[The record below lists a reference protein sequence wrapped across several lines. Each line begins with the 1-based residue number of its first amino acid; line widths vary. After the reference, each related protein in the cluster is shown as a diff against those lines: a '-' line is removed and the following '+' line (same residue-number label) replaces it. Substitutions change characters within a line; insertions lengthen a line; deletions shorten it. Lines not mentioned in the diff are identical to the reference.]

1 MAVRHGQ
8 RRGDGDG
15 SDSGGGAVRGN
26 WVAHHSVHSGGVASA
41 RPHGTRM
48 AQRSASIAAQETL
61 SLLLDGGGGGG
72 CGGGG
77 GGGRGRGG
85 SYGKRRWHGGG
96 AVPVV
101 ALCDAQ
107 RAAGAVTP
115 GTYMRL
121 ASAAQHCSAGA
132 ARRCFKSAA
141 PIVLHGDAGCPSQ
154 PPRHTGCRRMRI
166 AVHRGPRARR
176 DVRARARRWVEKD
189 RCLVD
194 KTHTHLTYDATERNV
209 SLEHYNAQTQR
220 PEAGACGVSRLTSTA
235 PTHREVRSC
244 HAYNSPGSTQFH
256 VSGHS
261 ERHQSADL
269 LSS

>member
-1 MAVRHGQ
+1 MARWRCGTGNA
-8 RRGDGDG
+8 GDGDG

-85 SYGKRRWHGGG
+85 SYGKRQWHGGG

-107 RAAGAVTP
+107 RAA
-115 GTYMRL
+115 
-121 ASAAQHCSAGA
+121 Q
-132 ARRCFKSAA
+132 
-141 PIVLHGDAGCPSQ
+141 
-154 PPRHTGCRRMRI
+154 
-166 AVHRGPRARR
+166 
-176 DVRARARRWVEKD
+176 
-189 RCLVD
+189 
-194 KTHTHLTYDATERNV
+194 ER
-209 SLEHYNAQTQR
+209 
-220 PEAGACGVSRLTSTA
+220 
-235 PTHREVRSC
+235 
-244 HAYNSPGSTQFH
+244 
-256 VSGHS
+256 
-261 ERHQSADL
+261 
-269 LSS
+269 

>member
-1 MAVRHGQ
+1 M
-8 RRGDGDG
+8 
-15 SDSGGGAVRGN
+15 
-26 WVAHHSVHSGGVASA
+26 AHHSVHSGGVASA

-121 ASAAQHCSAGA
+121 ASAAQHCSAG
-132 ARRCFKSAA
+132 
-141 PIVLHGDAGCPSQ
+141 G
-154 PPRHTGCRRMRI
+154 
-166 AVHRGPRARR
+166 
-176 DVRARARRWVEKD
+176 
-189 RCLVD
+189 
-194 KTHTHLTYDATERNV
+194 
-209 SLEHYNAQTQR
+209 
-220 PEAGACGVSRLTSTA
+220 
-235 PTHREVRSC
+235 
-244 HAYNSPGSTQFH
+244 
-256 VSGHS
+256 
-261 ERHQSADL
+261 
-269 LSS
+269 